1 MNEAEIRTDRHS
13 DSIVPLKGRID
24 MCGFC
29 GYIANDHRLQPG
41 NHKQNK
47 MTARAEII
55 NHRGPDDAGYY
66 TDDQV
71 QLAFRRL
78 SIIDLAGG
86 HQPLP
91 YENERYYIIFNGEI
105 YNYVELRN
113 QLKKKGFQFETTS
126 DTEVIVALYADRG
139 IDCVNELRGMFAF
152 IIWDKEER
160 TLFAARDHFG
170 IKPFYYMEKEE
181 GIFFASEMK
190 SMLVGENT
198 HPVAEEALQYY
209 LTFQFVPEPQTL
221 AADIKCLEP
230 GHYLLKKDGEPL
242 TKKAFW
248 EPSFAPVEQTLG
260 DAKKKIQDA
269 LINSVKIHMRSDVPV
284 GAFLSSGI
292 DSTSIVALAKRYN
305 EQIKTFTV
313 GFASKGYNEI
323 DIAQDSAD
331 KLGVQNN
338 SLEITPEMVLEEL
351 PKIVWHLDNPVADPA
366 AIPNYFVAREARKQ
380 VKVVLSG
387 EGSDELFGGYNIYR
401 EPLALN
407 WFDKVPKLGK
417 NLLHAIARQ
426 MPVGMRGR
434 SYLLRGTTPLSQRYV
449 GNAFIFDEE
458 EKKFVLKTYSDQA
471 RFTKITD
478 PIYSQA
484 SKNKLDQMQLVDLKT
499 WLRGDILTVADRMT
513 MAHSL
518 ELRVPFLDVHVFE
531 AARTLPAA
539 LRTGE
544 GTTKYAFREAMRG
557 IVPDSILFRK
567 KLGFPVPIRI
577 WLKDELHD
585 WAVNLIHESNTDAL
599 INKSYALKLLD
610 DHCSGKADN
619 SRKIWTI
626 LMFMLWHQIFIEKTV
641 TVHPEPAFQ
650 A

>member
-1 MNEAEIRTDRHS
+1 
-13 DSIVPLKGRID
+13 

-29 GYIANDHRLQPG
+29 GYIAKTNQLESG
-41 NHKQNK
+41 NHEQNA

-113 QLKKKGFQFETTS
+113 ELIKKGYTFETSS
-126 DTEVIVALYADRG
+126 DTEVLVALYADRG
-139 IDCVNELRGMFAF
+139 VDCVNDLRGMFGF
-152 IIWDKEER
+152 IIWDKQER

-170 IKPFYYMEKEE
+170 IKPFYYMETDD

-190 SMLVGENT
+190 SLLVGDDQ
-198 HPVAEEALQYY
+198 HPVSKKALQYY
-209 LTFQFVPEPQTL
+209 LTFQFVPEPRTL
-221 AADIKCLEP
+221 MEDIKSLEP
-230 GHYLLKKDGEPL
+230 GHYLLKKNGEAL
-242 TKKAFW
+242 QNIAFW
-248 EPSFAPVEQTLG
+248 TPEFAPVHQSIDE
-260 DAKKKIQDA
+260 AKKKIQDV
-269 LINSVKIHMRSDVPV
+269 LIDSVKMHMRSDVPV

-305 EQIKTFTV
+305 ENIKTFTV

-323 DIAQDSAD
+323 DVARDSAE
-331 KLGVQNN
+331 KLGVENYA
-338 SLEITPEMVLEEL
+338 LEITPEMCMEEM
-351 PKIVWHLDNPVADPA
+351 PRIIWHMDNPVADPA
-366 AIPNYFVAREARKQ
+366 AIPNYFVAREARKH

-401 EPLALN
+401 EPLSLKG
-407 WFDKVPKLGK
+407 FDAIPQPGK
-417 NLLHAIARQ
+417 TLLHALASRL
-426 MPVGMRGR
+426 PVGMKGR
-434 SYLLRGTTPLSQRYV
+434 SFLLRGTTPLSERYV
-449 GNAFIFDEE
+449 GNAFIFNEE
-458 EKKFVLKTYSDQA
+458 EKKFVLKNFSDQTP
-471 RFTKITD
+471 FTDITN
-478 PIYSQA
+478 PIYRRSNGN
-484 SKNKLDQMQLVDLKT
+484 NKLDQMQLVDIET
-499 WLRGDILTVADRMT
+499 WLRGDILVVADRMT

-518 ELRVPFLDVHVFE
+518 ELRVPFLDKEVFDV
-531 AARTLPAA
+531 ARTLPAE
-539 LRTGE
+539 LKTGE

-577 WLKDELHD
+577 WLKNEMHD
-585 WAVNLIHESNTDAL
+585 WAIKIIHDSDTDAY

-610 DHCSGKADN
+610 DHCSGKIDN
-619 SRKIWTI
+619 SRKLWTV
-626 LMFMLWHQIFIEKTV
+626 LMFMLWHQIYIEKTIQV
-641 TVHPEPAFQ
+641 EQQKAVQ
-650 A
+650 V